1 MRRWNGWGDD
11 STDFPLRSGGRAFLQ
26 QKLGEGSL
34 LPDAKL
40 KDVLAKV
47 PNSRLPVHPLIQTDA
62 EDRVRHARG
71 QSFGDWIAM
80 RSGEF
85 GAFPDGVA
93 HPTSS
98 SEVREL
104 IDFCVREGVE
114 AIPYGGGTSVVGHLT
129 PNRGERPV
137 LSIDVS
143 SMNKMIALDRTSNLA
158 TFGAGVAGPELE
170 QQLRENGYTLGHFPQ
185 SFELSTAGGW
195 VAARSSGQQ
204 SLRYGR
210 IEQLFAGGRV
220 ETPSGTLEIPTFP
233 ASAAGPDVREM
244 VLGSEGRIGVI
255 TEVKL
260 RVSELPEHES
270 FHVAFLP
277 NWSTARDLLR
287 RLAQAKVQLSM
298 LRLSDASETQTQ
310 LTLIGKP
317 RSVGV
322 LKRYLRGRGL
332 DAGMTMLTLGVT
344 GSKAQCAA
352 ALAIAKP
359 MIKQSGG
366 VLTGTLL
373 GKRWEETRFR
383 SPYIRNGLWEAGY
396 AVDTL
401 ETSTDWNNVGPL
413 AEAIDS
419 ALREGLSDEHE
430 RVHVF
435 THISHV
441 YAQGSSLY
449 TTYIFRLGGDYAH
462 TENRWRRLKAA
473 ACDAIVEHGGT
484 ITHHHGVGTD
494 HAPYLPAEKGPL
506 GIAAIESLVETFDPD
521 GIMNPGKLLPVSGVA
536 AQVNAE

>member
-11 STDFPLRSGGRAFLQ
+11 SDDFPLRSDGREFLRE
-26 QKLGEGSL
+26 KVGEGSP

-40 KDVLAKV
+40 KDVLKKV
-47 PNSRLPVHPLIQTDA
+47 PASRLPAHPLIETDA

-85 GAFPDGVA
+85 GTFPDGVA

-104 IDFCVREGVE
+104 IDFCAAECVE

-129 PNRGERPV
+129 PGEGPRPV
-137 LSIDVS
+137 LSIDMS
-143 SMNKMIALDRTSNLA
+143 SMNRLLALDRTSNIA
-158 TFGAGVAGPELE
+158 TFGAGTVGPDVES
-170 QQLRENGYTLGHFPQ
+170 QLRESGYTLGHFPQ
-185 SFELSTAGGW
+185 SFELSTVGGW

-220 ETPSGTLEIPTFP
+220 ETPAGTLEIPTFP

-244 VLGSEGRIGVI
+244 VLGSEGRIGVL

-260 RVSELPEHES
+260 RVTPVAEEES
-270 FHVAFLP
+270 FHVAFMP
-277 NWSTARDLLR
+277 NWSAGRELLR
-287 RLAQAKVQLSM
+287 RLAQGKVQLSM
-298 LRLSDASETQTQ
+298 LRLSDASETQTH
-310 LTLIGKP
+310 LTLVGKP
-317 RSVGV
+317 RMVGM
-322 LKRYLRGRGL
+322 LKRYLRGRDL
-332 DAGMTMLTLGVT
+332 DAGMTMLTFGLT
-344 GSKAQCAA
+344 GSKAQCDS
-352 ALAIAKP
+352 ALAIVKP
-359 MIKQSGG
+359 MIKAAGG
-366 VLTGTLL
+366 ALTGTLL

-383 SPYIRNGLWEAGY
+383 SPYIRNGLWEAGF

-401 ETSTDWNNVGPL
+401 ETSTDWNNVGRL
-413 AEAIDS
+413 GEAIDT
-419 ALREGLSDEHE
+419 ALREGLSDEGE

-449 TTYIFRLGGDYAH
+449 VTYVFRLGRDYPA
-462 TENRWRRLKAA
+462 TERRWRKLKAA
-473 ACDAIVEHGGT
+473 ASEAIVAHGGT
-484 ITHHHGVGTD
+484 ITHHHGVGAD

-506 GIAAIESLVETFDPD
+506 GIAAIESLVKTFDPD
-521 GIMNPGKLLPVSGVA
+521 GIMNPGKLLPAGEVDAG
-536 AQVNAE
+536 